1 MKENSSPAYYLL
13 IIVVSFCAFF
23 VNNHIVPADLMESRN
38 LATAQEMART
48 GNYLIPTMN
57 GELRLEKPPLPT
69 WIAAGVETILPGNL
83 NAQRCA
89 SGIAATFMVIFLYL
103 LAVRLSGSRNIAIAA
118 AVIFATCY
126 NPVMMGRT
134 ASWDIYCHSF
144 MLGAIYFLV
153 CSISARCRGFGW
165 MFLSGLFMGLS
176 FLSKGPVAFYALLLP
191 FIIAYALVVRPKM
204 SGKGLPLVVLL
215 ATALATSL
223 WWYGWL
229 YFTQSETIAAAARKE
244 TTAWMSRNVKP
255 FWYYWQFPAE
265 AGIWALFWVT
275 SIIYFF
281 AKRRPGRHRRLFAFS
296 IVWTVTSLLLLSLIP
311 EKKTRYLLPL
321 LVPGAVNIAMYL
333 WNIARNPTSR
343 ADRIVFRLNGL
354 VVSLVLL
361 AIPVFIYVMF
371 LGKGLMPVPLFVVIA
386 VIFLVVTAVI
396 VRSLVRKGS
405 RMDIKSVFASMVV
418 AMMALEAFCLPAVG
432 SMFINDE
439 RHSIRNLRDDP
450 RTEGLA
456 FYYEADKPLRMELVY
471 EADAFILPL
480 DLSDSALMRKV
491 PLVLVSQEPAELL
504 LEGSGLTVEH
514 LDTYDNNWRKR
525 GHKRYNPDLV
535 RHAAVVSLPPA
546 EDEGGDR
553 EEDN

>member
-1 MKENSSPAYYLL
+1 MKENSSVAYYLL
-13 IIVVSFCAFF
+13 IIIVSFCAFF

-48 GNYLIPTMN
+48 GNYLVPIMN

-89 SGIAATFMVIFLYL
+89 SGIAATFMAIFLYL
-103 LAVRLSGSRNIAIAA
+103 LVFRMSGSRNIAVTAA
-118 AVIFATCY
+118 ILLATCY

-144 MLGAIYFLV
+144 MMGAVYFLV
-153 CSISARCRGFGW
+153 RGISARCRGYGW

-191 FIIAYALVVRPKM
+191 FLVAYALVIRPRM
-204 SGKGLPLVVLL
+204 AGKGLPVVLL
-215 ATALATSL
+215 VATALTASL

-229 YFTQSETIAAAARKE
+229 YFTQPETIAAAAQKE
-244 TTAWMSRNVKP
+244 TTAWVSRNVKP

-296 IVWTVTSLLLLSLIP
+296 IVWTITCLVLLSFIP

-333 WNIARNPTSR
+333 WNIARNPTTR

-354 VVSLVLL
+354 VISLVLV
-361 AIPVFIYVMF
+361 AVPVLIYIMF
-371 LGKGLMPVPLFVVIA
+371 LGKGLMPAPLYAIIA
-386 VIFLVVTAVI
+386 VIFLILVAVVI
-396 VRSLVRKGS
+396 RSLVRKGS
-405 RMDIKSVFASMVV
+405 KMDIKSVFASTVI

-432 SMFINDE
+432 SMFINDD
-439 RHSIRNLRDDP
+439 RHSIRLLREDP
-450 RTEGLA
+450 RTEGLD
-456 FYYEADKPLRMELVY
+456 FYYQADKPLRMELVY
-471 EADAFILPL
+471 EVDSFILPL
-480 DLSDSALMRKV
+480 DLSDSTFMQKL
-491 PLVLVSQEPAELL
+491 PLVLVSEEPAELL
-504 LEGSGLTVEH
+504 LEGSQLELEH
-514 LDTYDNNWRKR
+514 LDRFDNNWRKR
-525 GHKRYNPDLV
+525 DHKRYNPDLV
-535 RHAAVVSLPPA
+535 RHAAIVRMPA
-546 EDEGGDR
+546 PDDDKDR
-553 EEDN
+553 GEHN